1 MAFKMTKGDYDL
13 LCSIAE
19 FRLLTPRQLAA
30 ITQRNSVSVRRRIS
44 IFEHESLI
52 QTMTHVSRRNP
63 GRPER
68 LISLKEKGLELLQNR
83 GILKKDISKDK
94 VYAHGLHHLDHLIL
108 VNWFRVHLSLIE
120 SQIPRLSIRFLS
132 DTSPLLESDK
142 NGNPFVY
149 DRIPSDHDLGKF
161 IGIIP
166 DGVFSITDSEQK
178 KTLLF
183 FLEADMGTESIAGA
197 RPASNDVR
205 QKILNYQG
213 YFQCARYKRY
223 EEEWECKL
231 NGFRLLV
238 LVNTR
243 ARLVALCRLVR
254 EMPPSDFIWLTDQEQ
269 MFNHGVG
276 AKIWF
281 RGGKDEISPQSILG
295 AQMAFRSNLD

>member
-13 LCSIAE
+13 LFSIAE

-30 ITQRNSVSVRRRIS
+30 ITQRNSISVRRRIS
-44 IFEHESLI
+44 VFEHESLI

-68 LISLKEKGLELLQNR
+68 LISLKEKGVELLQYR
-83 GILKKDISKDK
+83 GFLEKSTPKEKI
-94 VYAHGLHHLDHLIL
+94 YAHGIHHLDHQIL
-108 VNWFRVHLSLIE
+108 VNWFRVHLGFIE
-120 SQIPRLSIRFLS
+120 SKIPRLSMKFLS
-132 DTSPLLESDK
+132 PTSPFLGSDTH
-142 NGNPFVY
+142 GNPFVY
-149 DRIPSDHDLGKF
+149 DRIPSDHDSGKF

-166 DGVFSITDSEQK
+166 DGVFSITDSEQS

-183 FLEADMGTESIAGA
+183 FLEVDMGTESIAGA
-197 RPASNDVR
+197 RPVSNDVR

-238 LVNTR
+238 LVNTN
-243 ARLVALCRLVR
+243 ARLVALCRLVK

-269 MFNHGVG
+269 MFKHGVG

-281 RGGKDEISPQSILG
+281 HGGKDEIPPQSILG
-295 AQMAFRSNLD
+295 AQMAFRFNLG